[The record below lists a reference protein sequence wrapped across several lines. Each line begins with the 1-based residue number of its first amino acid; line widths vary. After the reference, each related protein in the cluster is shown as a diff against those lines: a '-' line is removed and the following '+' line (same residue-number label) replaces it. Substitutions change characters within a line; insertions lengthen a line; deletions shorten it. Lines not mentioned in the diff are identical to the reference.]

1 MLPCAFGGTAGWPQK
16 LFGCPPVCDP
26 GTNEHEQPCRIGVP
40 PRPVTSRFSRRGATQ
55 WRDARRRP
63 RAHVR
68 AVASA
73 SGENRMSGRRAA
85 RVRKDCARTCARP
98 ARAVWCNGIE
108 ARCSFRVSRR
118 AAHPLG
124 IGRDP
129 CCLRSRRAGCDFAR
143 RGEPGGG
150 KSRHMR
156 VDRAANVRFGGKA
169 DTTIALRKSSYGP
182 KRTFRDLT

>member
-1 MLPCAFGGTAGWPQK
+1 M
-16 LFGCPPVCDP
+16 
-26 GTNEHEQPCRIGVP
+26 
-40 PRPVTSRFSRRGATQ
+40 
-55 WRDARRRP
+55 RRRSP
-63 RAHVR
+63 PIANFSKSTSPFWRATSHTPFTTGSR
-68 AVASA
+68 AVAWAGRGS
-73 SGENRMSGRRAA
+73 MSGRRAA

-108 ARCSFRVSRR
+108 ARYSFRVSRR

-156 VDRAANVRFGGKA
+156 VDRAANVRFGGTA